1 MLTKGWMIELDFKQD
16 GRQSFKELLVIIS
29 SFIFVLG
36 LLGIIVLFV
45 TAFKSCTSSNVSEE
59 QWGGYYPGQIY
70 TVFDKETGVYYVI
83 TDQGGIS
90 PMYTIEGE
98 VKLVDQGNEYV
109 VHKNLGEPD
118 AQE

>member
-1 MLTKGWMIELDFKQD
+1 MIEMNFKQEGRKSFEELLSVIFALMTILFIVGLCALILCSFQSCSLTK
-16 GRQSFKELLVIIS
+16 VNN
-29 SFIFVLG
+29 
-36 LLGIIVLFV
+36 
-45 TAFKSCTSSNVSEE
+45 SNS
-59 QWGGYYPGQIY
+59 QWYGGYYPGEIY
-70 TVFDKETGVYYVI
+70 EIYDKNTGVYYAI
-83 TDQGGIS
+83 TDRGGIT

>member
-1 MLTKGWMIELDFKQD
+1 MKDWMIELNFKQD
-16 GRQSFKELLVIIS
+16 ARQSFSDLFAIIF
-29 SFIFVLG
+29 SFIFVLS
-36 LLGIIVLFV
+36 LFGIIVLFA
-45 TAFKSCTSSNVSEE
+45 TALKSCTPSNISVNEE

-109 VHKNLGEPD
+109 VHKNLGESD